1 MENVSNL
8 LFWISNGLL
17 IPVIVGLLFLFARSI
32 FMFGSFYRDYILR
45 LKSEKNIKPLV
56 DNLDIDNI
64 DELKNKLSDIKNSE
78 FKDSILLLTNADSN
92 RAFINKTISEYEI
105 SSDKKLDNPRLLSKF
120 GPILGLMG
128 TLIPMGPALVGLS
141 TGDIG
146 SMAHN
151 MQVAFA
157 TTVIGLLI
165 GAVGYLVL
173 QVMRRWFNADIVKLE
188 YISEI
193 INQKKS

>member
-188 YISEI
+188 YVSEI

>member
-17 IPVIVGLLFLFARSI
+17 VPVIVGLLFLFARSI

>member
-1 MENVSNL
+1 MENVTNL

-17 IPVIVGLLFLFARSI
+17 VPVIVGLLFLFAKAI
-32 FMFGSFYRDYILR
+32 IMFGAFYKDYILR
-45 LKSEKNIKPLV
+45 VKAEKNIKPLV
-56 DNLDIDNI
+56 DNLNINNI
-64 DELKNKLSDIKNSE
+64 DELKDQLVNIKKSE
-78 FKDSILLLTNADSN
+78 LKENIISLLKSEGN
-92 RAFINKTISEYEI
+92 RAFINKSISEYEI
-105 SSDKKLDNPRLLSKF
+105 FSDKKLDKPRLLSKF

-165 GAVGYLVL
+165 GGIGFLVL
-173 QVMRRWFNADIVKLE
+173 QIMRRWFNADVVKLE

-193 INQKKS
+193 IIQKNK